1 MQQMLAFGLVHSAL
15 TAFAYV
21 GGRRLAPARSNE
33 RKSAMRA
40 QTITGLD
47 APPTADPTAYTL
59 EKAAPSFVRSLR
71 AANKT
76 PATIRA
82 YSSAVDLLDRYL
94 ATQGMPRA
102 VNAIRREHIEAWLV
116 SLQEAGNRPSSVN
129 NRYRSLQQLW
139 KWLADEGEIT
149 ESPMLKMK
157 APTIPE
163 EPPAILQPDEIA
175 RLLKV
180 CEGAGFEERRDMAIF
195 RLLLDTGIRL
205 GELAGLGMQDVDVE
219 SDVIHVIGKGRRP
232 RAVPFNRKAGL
243 ALDRY
248 LRVRGTSLCAAA
260 SVSVN
265 QSFCSAVGA
274 ATERTVCTNRC
285 ASARVKPRCMSRA
298 MAMVGARPRPPWQWT
313 YTTGSFSP
321 PVSSSH
327 SLISASCSRLG
338 AALSSIG
345 TRRQRM
351 SSTRIR
357 AGSSDA
363 SLRRSST
370 CVTPSRASCA

>member
-1 MQQMLAFGLVHSAL
+1 MQRMLAFGLVHSTL
-15 TAFAYV
+15 TAYAYV
-21 GGRRLAPARSNE
+21 GGRRLAPARSKE

-116 SLQEAGNRPSSVN
+116 SLQEAGNRPGSVN
-129 NRYRSLQQLW
+129 NRYRSLQPLW

-180 CEGAGFEERRDMAIF
+180 CEGAGFEERRDMAIL

-205 GELAGLGMQDVDVE
+205 GELAGLGMQDVDFE

-248 LRVRGTSLCAAA
+248 LRVRERHPSAA
-260 SVSVN
+260 SPWVWLGKKGPMVDSGIA
-265 QSFCSAVGA
+265 QTLRRRGKEAGIEGLHAHGFRHLFAHEWQ
-274 ATERTVCTNRC
+274 ATGGSESDLMRITGWKSPAMLRRYA
-285 ASARVKPRCMSRA
+285 ASAADERA
-298 MAMVGARPRPPWQWT
+298 HT
-313 YTTGSFSP
+313 
-321 PVSSSH
+321 
-327 SLISASCSRLG
+327 SA
-338 AALSSIG
+338 
-345 TRRQRM
+345 RRQAIGDRY
-351 SSTRIR
+351 
-357 AGSSDA
+357 
-363 SLRRSST
+363 
-370 CVTPSRASCA
+370 